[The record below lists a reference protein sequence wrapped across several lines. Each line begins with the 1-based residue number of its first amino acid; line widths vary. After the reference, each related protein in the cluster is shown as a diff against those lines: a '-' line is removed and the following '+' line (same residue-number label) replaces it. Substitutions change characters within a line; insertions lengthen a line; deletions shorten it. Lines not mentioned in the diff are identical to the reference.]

1 MLPRQ
6 NSTFVINDSSD
17 CIILEGSGS
26 YSCLEFDFF
35 LGGGGGG
42 NKILV
47 LIKALLNR

>member
-6 NSTFVINDSSD
+6 NSTFVVNDSSD

-26 YSCLEFDFF
+26 YSHLDLDFF
-35 LGGGGGG
+35 FGGGGD
-42 NKILV
+42 KILV

>member
-6 NSTFVINDSSD
+6 NSTFVVNDSSD

-26 YSCLEFDFF
+26 YSHLDFFDFFF

-42 NKILV
+42 
-47 LIKALLNR
+47 IKFWC